1 MLAGDTSAQ
10 GKKQQPRKKTNRKVI
25 LALPPRIFI
34 QVRGAHSIRFHFAF
48 RASCSFGDGKLTTNW
63 TDTALPAEQSGQA
76 ERYWRYGGGWA
87 AATTYIQIRQSI
99 RMGRPAMTQK
109 TTTATVM
116 AIELWQYN
124 VSKANNKLITELE
137 NQWLSSG
144 TWN

>member
-1 MLAGDTSAQ
+1 LIKDLVI
-10 GKKQQPRKKTNRKVI
+10 KVI
-25 LALPPRIFI
+25 FGKIIIKNECENNINTLFE
-34 QVRGAHSIRFHFAF
+34 IRTQKTCLLHLWISELKRKF
-48 RASCSFGDGKLTTNW
+48 KLLVSLC
-63 TDTALPAEQSGQA
+63 DTALPAEQSGQA

-137 NQWLSSG
+137 NQRLSSG
-144 TWN
+144 TWILMFI